1 MLLPPALLANASLLA
16 SARKLFQSRMKN
28 VAEKRR
34 ERVLNY
40 HYNRAVGK

>member
-34 ERVLNY
+34 VLNY